1 LAAWSR
7 TAITQA
13 GSGLGGPFIE
23 MQMNPLLKL
32 ALEMGPLLIFFL
44 VNSSQGLFVGTGAFM
59 VAIVVALAISYGIA
73 RTVPVMP
80 LVTAVF
86 VLIFGGLTLLLADEL
101 FIKLKPTIVNLLFA
115 TILFVGLA
123 TGRMFIKILL
133 ESAFQLSERGWLI
146 VTKAWIGFFIFL
158 AVLNEVVW
166 RNVSTDTW
174 VSFKVFGVLP
184 ITLAFSFALLPVIM
198 RHSIEVK
205 PAEVEKPKNTDG
217 PS

>member
-1 LAAWSR
+1 
-7 TAITQA
+7 
-13 GSGLGGPFIE
+13 
-23 MQMNPLLKL
+23 MKQMNPMLKL
-32 ALEMGPLLIFFL
+32 ALEMGPLLVFFL

-59 VAIVVALAISYGIA
+59 AATVISLAISYGIA
-73 RTVPVMP
+73 RTIPVMP

-86 VLIFGGLTLLLADEL
+86 VLIFGGLTLWLADEL

-115 TILFVGLA
+115 TILFAGLM

-146 VTKAWIGFFIFL
+146 ITRAWIVFFIFL
-158 AVLNEVVW
+158 AILNEVVW
-166 RNVSTDTW
+166 RNFSTDAW

-184 ITLAFSFALLPVIM
+184 VTLVFSFALLPVIM

-205 PAEVEKPKNTDG
+205 VSDD
-217 PS
+217 S

>member
-1 LAAWSR
+1 
-7 TAITQA
+7 
-13 GSGLGGPFIE
+13 

-32 ALEMGPLLIFFL
+32 ALEMGPLLIFFV
-44 VNSSQGLFVGTGAFM
+44 VNSTQGLFVGTGAFM
-59 VAIVVALAISYGIA
+59 VATVVALALSYGIA

-80 LVTAVF
+80 LFTAVF

-115 TILFVGLA
+115 TILFVGLV

-146 VTKAWIGFFIFL
+146 VTRAWIGFFIFL
-158 AVLNEVVW
+158 AILNEVIW
-166 RNVSTDTW
+166 RNVSTDAW

-184 ITLAFSFALLPVIM
+184 ITLVFSFALLPVIM
-198 RHSIEVK
+198 RHSIEVRTD
-205 PAEVEKPKNTDG
+205 EGPKSPDG

>member
-1 LAAWSR
+1 
-7 TAITQA
+7 
-13 GSGLGGPFIE
+13 

-32 ALEMGPLLIFFL
+32 GLEMGPLLIFFL

-59 VAIVVALAISYGIA
+59 VATVIALGLSYGIA
-73 RTVPVMP
+73 RTVPIMP

-115 TILFVGLA
+115 TILFVGLV
-123 TGRMFIKILL
+123 TGRLFIKILL
-133 ESAFQLSERGWLI
+133 ESAFQLNERGWLI
-146 VTKAWIGFFIFL
+146 LTRAWIGFFIFL

-174 VSFKVFGVLP
+174 VSFKVFGILP
-184 ITLAFSFALLPVIM
+184 ITLVFSFALLPVIM
-198 RHSIEVK
+198 RHSLEVK
-205 PAEVEKPKNTDG
+205 TAERAKTPENRD
-217 PS
+217 